1 MITRIGPMLAQPTD
15 AIPEGPDWLHEQK
28 YDGVRIEGHAG
39 SAGVALFTPNGHNKV
54 RQFPE
59 VADALRELHRLVG
72 HDIVLDGELV
82 AAASDGFTGF
92 QLLQRRLPLEDPFR
106 IRLLSRSIPAAFVGF
121 DVLAVAA
128 RSLRDRPL
136 RERRQVLNTLL
147 SEPPPGLR
155 LGLQDTSGA
164 TMLARA
170 RDEGWEGIVSK
181 RADSPYL
188 PGQRG
193 PAWKK
198 LKLAVRQEF
207 VVGGFTA
214 SDAERRAFGALVVG
228 YHDRGRL
235 VYAGRVGTGFSEAE
249 LSRLAA
255 RLRSIQRSACPFA
268 EEPRLDEPATWVDP
282 RIVVDVRFN
291 HWTEAGKVRW
301 PRFLAVREDKRPE
314 EVVRET

>member
-15 AIPEGPDWLHEQK
+15 TVPEGPEWLHEQK
-28 YDGVRIEGHAG
+28 YDGVRIEGHVG
-39 SAGVALFTPNGHNKV
+39 SASVALFTANGHNKA

-59 VADALRELHRLVG
+59 VADAFRALHGLVG
-72 HDIVLDGELV
+72 HDLVLDGEIV

-128 RSLRDRPL
+128 RSIRDRPL

-155 LGLQDTSGA
+155 LALQDTAGVK
-164 TMLARA
+164 MVARA
-170 RDEGWEGIVSK
+170 RAEDWEGIVSK

-193 PAWKK
+193 PAWRK
-198 LKLAVRQEF
+198 LKLALRQEF
-207 VVGGFTA
+207 VVGGFTT
-214 SDAERRAFGALVVG
+214 STGERRAFGAVVVG

-235 VYAGRVGTGFSEAE
+235 VYAGRVGTGFSEDE
-249 LSRLAA
+249 LARMAA
-255 RLRSIQRSACPFA
+255 RLRAIQRSACPFA
-268 EEPRLDEPATWVDP
+268 EEPKLDEPATWVDP
-282 RIVVDVRFN
+282 RIVIDVRFN
-291 HWTEAGKVRW
+291 HWTETGRIRW

-314 EVVRET
+314 DVVRET